1 MESALPLPPSPEPE
15 RSPVPRA
22 PASDSPV
29 RSSIDRIKHDVQ
41 IAELVGRYVKL
52 QNLGHSLVGLCPFH
66 EDHHPSLPVF
76 PVTATFHCF
85 GCCKHGDVIT
95 FIREIEHLS
104 FRKALD
110 RLQIEVSLLGRR
122 RRLEKRSE

>member
-1 MESALPLPPSPEPE
+1 
-15 RSPVPRA
+15 
-22 PASDSPV
+22 
-29 RSSIDRIKHDVQ
+29 
-41 IAELVGRYVKL
+41 
-52 QNLGHSLVGLCPFH
+52 
-66 EDHHPSLPVF
+66 
-76 PVTATFHCF
+76 
-85 GCCKHGDVIT
+85 VIT